1 MGVLSVRLDKDLE
14 KKLEF
19 LMKELRI
26 MDKSSFIRRL
36 MDISLTDEMIEVLA
50 KQVDQKKMSAWKA
63 AEIAGI
69 SLRKML
75 DELKKRKISSYD
87 EQALKEDLKFAME

>member
-1 MGVLSVRLDKDLE
+1 MGVLSVRLNEDLE

-19 LMKELRI
+19 VMKKLQI
-26 MDKSSFIRRL
+26 VDKSSFIRQL
-36 MDISLTDEMIEVLA
+36 MDKSLTDEMIEVLA
-50 KQVDQKKMSAWKA
+50 QQIEEKQMSAWKA

-87 EQALKEDLKFAME
+87 EQALEEDLNFALE

>member
-1 MGVLSVRLDKDLE
+1 MGVLSVRLNEDLE

-19 LMKELRI
+19 VMKKLQI
-26 MDKSSFIRRL
+26 VDKSSFIRQL
-36 MDISLTDEMIEVLA
+36 MDKSLTNEMIEVLA
-50 KQVDQKKMSAWKA
+50 QQIEEKQMSAWKA

-87 EQALKEDLKFAME
+87 EQALEEDLNFALE